1 MKDQKPIL
9 HVIIKCQGR
18 EYNPIKNKPNE
29 WLVLNKYATLIGI
42 DTVDPSMTI
51 ISIFYHE
58 KEKDGTI
65 KRITKHRIVSYDN
78 PPRLFDRIADAII
91 ESEKQP

>member
-1 MKDQKPIL
+1 MFTEDQKSIL
-9 HVIIKCQGR
+9 HVIIKRQGR
-18 EYNPIKNKPNE
+18 EYSPIKNKPNE
-29 WLVLNKYATLIGI
+29 WLAFNKYKTLIGV

-51 ISIFYHE
+51 ISIFYLK

-65 KRITKHRIVSYDN
+65 KRITKHRVVSYDN

-91 ESEKQP
+91 ESEK

>member
-9 HVIIKCQGR
+9 HVIVKRQGR
-18 EYNPIKNKPNE
+18 QYSPIKNKPNE
-29 WLVLNKYATLIGI
+29 WLVFNKYKTLIGV
-42 DTVDPSMTI
+42 DTVDPLMTV

-65 KRITKHRIVSYDN
+65 KRVVKHRVVSYDN
-78 PPRLFDRIADAII
+78 PPRLFDRIADAIL
-91 ESEKQP
+91 ESEK

>member
-1 MKDQKPIL
+1 MNDQRAIL
-9 HVIIKCQGR
+9 HVIIKRQGR
-18 EYNPIKNKPNE
+18 EYSPIKNKPNE

-51 ISIFYHE
+51 ISLFYHK

-65 KRITKHRIVSYDN
+65 KRITKHRVVSYDK
-78 PPRLFDRIADAII
+78 PPRLMDRIADAII
-91 ESEKQP
+91 ESEK